1 MTLLIELVALL
12 ATALLAWAGTDAA
25 VAHALA
31 KGAESTAAATR
42 TAAEVHAQ
50 ALRGT
55 ITFVAG
61 VLALALGRFVSAR
74 RGRVNVP
81 APVIL
86 PAMCAAAAL
95 GLALQMGYGDPLHWQ
110 FWPGPEFAKGFGLAA
125 LAGAVVLILPWDPVA
140 IMRPFHAV
148 LPVLMVGVFVALAI
162 FGSGTELAEDTL
174 INLGGFQ
181 PLELVKVVFVLYL
194 GHSLGSRAQKLRHQ
208 RDRILGLD
216 FPRKRL
222 LLPAVLVLA
231 VLFASFIAVHDLGPL
246 LILSL
251 VFLTL
256 FYVATR
262 ASGWVLVAVV
272 LVVGFVWLAVQV
284 PAISGSPKVALRM
297 NMWLHPWTN
306 AQPNGDQGA
315 LARWALAAGGVR
327 GQGLGYAPPSAL
339 PAGHTDLVIAHLTE
353 ETGAVGLVMY
363 LLCLAGIAGQGLVIA
378 ALNRTPERAVTAAG
392 LSVLLVAQWMVI
404 FAGTTSLLPL
414 TGVPAPYLS
423 FGKTSMIVFV
433 LVGAMLTRLAEDGR
447 ARELTTELGEL
458 RRGTL
463 FVLAAVLV
471 VMGVGIAVGVT
482 ESVGMADE
490 TSVRGVITHLAPEPG
505 YPRGRVVEKFDPRLV
520 QIASRIPRG
529 PIVDREGR
537 LIAGVDASG
546 ERTYPLG
553 AAMGTLLGPPDSVIL
568 RPLWMLERL
577 LAAKVRGYPEREDGH
592 ALWTA
597 REKEGGERLLF
608 IVDSHDERPEDRA
621 RAESLSGGDEVRL
634 LPLPSPDYRPL
645 LPILRAGGSGRAAAV
660 ADFTSQVERRT
671 AHLTI
676 DARLQKEA
684 AEIIRRHA
692 AKGSVGAGAAVVMDA
707 NTGQVLAR
715 VQWPDFDPGDPDVRD
730 RISTPGFPN
739 DKDRKWA
746 GYYGAWPD
754 KTGFRGIYQGGSA
767 AKLFTSLVA
776 ARAGL
781 LGGGGGVCPVKAG
794 PHFACVSRDA
804 QGPFFI
810 KPGWYKAVHDHP
822 LDDPHGNI
830 EFIRGLAVSC
840 NVYFGQLGLQLG
852 ADAFKQMVKDGVEI
866 GWPGWYEPGKP
877 GSRDL
882 ALTAFGQH
890 AAMMS
895 VSQAARLVSTIGGG
909 GVYRRCPASLE
920 QGVPCDEK
928 KVIPDPQTLVPV
940 LAGME
945 QVMLS
950 GTGRGVTA
958 AKTLPPGV
966 RVYGKT
972 GTADSIGIEEEKPW
986 GVEKGVYGKPHG
998 WFTAIV
1004 EPVTNGPSCRPGG
1017 ARRLAFA
1024 VVVPRSGMGAVF
1036 AGPAAAEIITA
1047 AWKLGYFGD
1056 PKELEKAAAGV
1067 PPVAP
1072 VAPGTASPGPAPAA
1086 TPPPPATPA
1095 PRPPA
1100 NPSTD

>member
-25 VAHALA
+25 VAHAIA

-55 ITFVAG
+55 LTFAAG
-61 VLALALGRFVSAR
+61 VVGLAVGRFVSAR

-86 PAMCAAAAL
+86 PAMCTAAAL

-125 LAGAVVLILPWDPVA
+125 LAGTVILLLPWDPVA
-140 IMRPFHAV
+140 LTRPFHAV
-148 LPVLMVGVFVALAI
+148 LPVLMVGVFVALAF

-181 PLELVKVVFVLYL
+181 PLELVKVAFVLYL
-194 GHSLGSRAQKLRHQ
+194 GQSLGSRAQKLRHQ
-208 RDRILGLD
+208 RDRLFGLD

-222 LLPAVLVLA
+222 LVPAVLVLG

-251 VFLTL
+251 VFLCL

-262 ASGWVLVAVV
+262 ASGWVLVAVL

-315 LARWALAAGGVR
+315 SARWAIAAGGVR

-339 PAGHTDLVIAHLTE
+339 PAGHTDMVIAHLTE
-353 ETGAVGLVMY
+353 ETGAVGLVLY
-363 LLCLAGIAGQGLVIA
+363 LLCLAGIAGQGLVVA

-423 FGKTSMIVFV
+423 FGKTSMVVFV
-433 LVGAMLTRLAEDGR
+433 LVAAMLARLAEDGR
-447 ARELTTELGEL
+447 AREITTELGEL

-463 FVLAAVLV
+463 FVLAAVLAV
-471 VMGVGIAVGVT
+471 FGVGIAVGVT
-482 ESVGMADE
+482 ESVGMGDE

-505 YPRGRVVEKFDPRLV
+505 YPSGRVVEKFDPRLV
-520 QIASRIPRG
+520 AIAARIPRG
-529 PIVDREGR
+529 PIVDRDGR
-537 LIAGVDASG
+537 LIAGVDG
-546 ERTYPLG
+546 GGQRTYPLG
-553 AAMGTLLGPPDSVIL
+553 AAMGTLLGPPDAVVL

-577 LAAKVRGYPEREDGH
+577 LAAKVRGYPEHDDGH

-597 REKEGGERLLF
+597 REPEGGERMLF
-608 IVDSHDERPEDRA
+608 IVDSHDEKPEDRQ
-621 RAESLSGGDEVRL
+621 RAEAMANGDEVRL

-645 LPILRAGGSGRAAAV
+645 LPILRAGGSGREAAITA
-660 ADFTSQVERRT
+660 FTSQVEKRT
-671 AHLTI
+671 ARLTI

-684 AEIIRRHA
+684 ADIIRRHA
-692 AKGSVGAGAAVVMDA
+692 AKGSVGAGAAVVLDA

-715 VQWPDFDPGDPDVRD
+715 VQWPDFDPGEPAVRD
-730 RISTPGFPN
+730 RIGTPGFPTAK
-739 DKDRKWA
+739 DKKWA

-776 ARAGL
+776 ARAGV
-781 LGGGGGVCPVKAG
+781 LGGGTAVCPAKAG
-794 PHFACVSRDA
+794 PGFACVSRDA

-822 LDDPHGNI
+822 LDDPHGHI
-830 EFIRGLAVSC
+830 DFIRGLAVSC

-852 ADAFKQMVKDGVEI
+852 ADSFKQLVKDGVEM

-895 VSQAARLVSTIGGG
+895 VSQAARLVGTIGGG
-909 GVYRRCPASLE
+909 GVYRRCPATMELGATCE
-920 QGVPCDEK
+920 EK
-928 KVIPDPQTLVPV
+928 KVVPDPQALVPV

-950 GTGRGVTA
+950 GTGRGITA
-958 AKTLPPGV
+958 AKSIPPTL

-1004 EPVTNGPSCRPGG
+1004 EPVKDGPSCRPTG
-1017 ARRLAFA
+1017 ARRLAVA
-1024 VVVPRSGMGAVF
+1024 VVMPRSGMGAVF

-1047 AWKLGYFGD
+1047 AYKLGYFGD
-1056 PKELEKAAAGV
+1056 PKELEKGM
-1067 PPVAP
+1067 
-1072 VAPGTASPGPAPAA
+1072 TAAPAA
-1086 TPPPPATPA
+1086 SPKPA
-1095 PRPPA
+1095 PSPTP
-1100 NPSTD
+1100 

>member
-1 MTLLIELVALL
+1 VTLFLELVAML

-31 KGAESTAAATR
+31 KGAGSTAAATR
-42 TAAEVHAQ
+42 TAAEVHAE
-50 ALRGT
+50 ALRGI
-55 ITFVAG
+55 ITFAAG
-61 VLALALGRFVSAR
+61 VAALTLGRFVSAR

-125 LAGAVVLILPWDPVA
+125 LAGTVILVLPWDPVA
-140 IMRPFHAV
+140 LTRPFHAV
-148 LPVLMVGVFVALAI
+148 LPVLMVAVFVALAI

-181 PLELVKVVFVLYL
+181 PLELVKVAFVLYL
-194 GHSLGSRAQKLRHQ
+194 GQSLGSRAQKLRHQ
-208 RDRILGLD
+208 RDRMFGLD

-222 LLPAVLVLA
+222 LLPAVAVLGL
-231 VLFASFIAVHDLGPL
+231 LFASFMAVNDLGPL

-251 VFLTL
+251 VFLAL

-262 ASGWVLVAVV
+262 ASGWVLLAVL
-272 LVVGFVWLAVQV
+272 LVVGFVWVAVQV

-315 LARWALAAGGVR
+315 LARWAIAAGGVR
-327 GQGLGYAPPSAL
+327 GQGLGWAPPSAL

-353 ETGAVGLVMY
+353 ETGAIGLVLY

-433 LVGAMLTRLAEDGR
+433 LVAAMLARLAEDGR

-463 FVLAAVLV
+463 FVLAAVLI
-471 VMGVGIAVGVT
+471 VMGVGVAVGVT

-520 QIASRIPRG
+520 QIAGRIPRG
-529 PIVDREGR
+529 PIVDRDGR
-537 LIAGVDASG
+537 LVAGVDGSG
-546 ERTYPLG
+546 QRTYPLG
-553 AAMGTLLGPPDSVIL
+553 SAMGTLLGPPDSVIL

-592 ALWTA
+592 GLWVA
-597 REKEGGERLLF
+597 QEKEGGERLLF
-608 IVDSHDERPEDRA
+608 IVDSHDERPEDRQ

-645 LPILRAGGSGRAAAV
+645 LPILRAGGSGRDEAIAA
-660 ADFTSQVERRT
+660 FTSQVERRT

-684 AEIIRRHA
+684 ADILRRHA
-692 AKGSVGAGAAVVMDA
+692 AKGTVGAGAAVVMDA

-715 VQWPDFDPGDPDVRD
+715 VQWPDFDPGDPDVRE
-730 RISTPGFPN
+730 RITTPGFPTR
-739 DKDRKWA
+739 KDMKWA

-781 LGGGGGVCPVKAG
+781 LGGGGVCPVKAG

-804 QGPFFI
+804 QGPFFT
-810 KPGWYKAVHDHP
+810 KPGWYKSVHDHP
-822 LDDPHGNI
+822 LDDPHGRNVD
-830 EFIRGLAVSC
+830 FVHGLAVSC

-852 ADAFKQMVKDGVEI
+852 ADSFKQLVKDGVEM
-866 GWPGWYEPGKP
+866 GWSGWYNPGKP

-890 AAMMS
+890 ASMMS
-895 VSQAARLVSTIGGG
+895 VSQAARMVGTIGGG
-909 GVYRRCPASLE
+909 GVYRRCPASLDKDE
-920 QGVPCDEK
+920 PCDEK

-950 GTGRGVTA
+950 GTGRGITA
-958 AKTLPPGV
+958 SRTLPPGV

-986 GVEKGVYGKPHG
+986 AVEKGVYGKPHA

-1004 EPVTNGPSCRPGG
+1004 EPVTNGPSCQAQGG
-1017 ARRLAFA
+1017 KRLTFA
-1024 VVVPRSGMGAVF
+1024 VVMPRSGMGAVF

-1056 PKELEKAAAGV
+1056 PKALEQHAVPVPAAG
-1067 PPVAP
+1067 A
-1072 VAPGTASPGPAPAA
+1072 APAPAA
-1086 TPPPPATPA
+1086 GASPAPAPVPTPA
-1095 PRPPA
+1095 PSASPLQ
-1100 NPSTD
+1100 